1 MLTSKSKYALKAL
14 VYLAGHTG
22 RPVLG
27 GEIAER
33 QTIPKKF
40 LDAILLQLKNDGI
53 LSSRKGKGGGY
64 KLAVSS
70 QALTVGRI
78 VRLLDGPVAA
88 LPCASQTAYRR
99 CEDCADEASCSV
111 RRVMLDV
118 RAAAVGILD
127 ATSIED
133 MRDSVERII
142 SYDI

>member
-14 VYLAGHTG
+14 VYLAGHAG

-27 GEIAER
+27 AEIAER

-64 KLAVSS
+64 KFAVPP
-70 QALTVGRI
+70 QLLTVGRI
-78 VRLLDGPVAA
+78 VRLLEGPVAA

-99 CEDCADEASCSV
+99 CADCADEASCSV
-111 RRVMLDV
+111 RRVMLAV
-118 RAAAVGILD
+118 RTATVGILD
-127 ATSIED
+127 STSIED
-133 MRDSVERII
+133 MRTSIEPVI

>member
-14 VYLAGHTG
+14 VYLARHTG

-27 GEIAER
+27 AEIAER
-33 QTIPKKF
+33 QAIPKKF
-40 LDAILLQLKNDGI
+40 LDAILLQLKNDGV

-64 KLAVSS
+64 KFALPP

-78 VRLLDGPVAA
+78 IRLLDGPVAG

-118 RAAAVGILD
+118 RAAAVAILD
-127 ATSIED
+127 TTSIED
-133 MRDSVERII
+133 MRQSVAPVI